1 MNCKEAQSY
10 IEEAID
16 GSLEGSRK
24 RKVDAHLS
32 RCAGCRERFAAEKA
46 EHAAFFRALKEVSD
60 IPPAP
65 VSDADFAARL
75 VEAVPAATAK
85 SGGVMVP
92 VWLRRAAV
100 FALICGG
107 AALAAWR
114 IENGELRIENDGGDS
129 GIENGE
135 LRIENYGDDLVGR
148 GVLDAPESPGRAASP
163 LAAAE
168 SPPSSTTLETQGEN
182 QMNMNKVKKALLGA
196 AAISAAQLGAG
207 SGEYQFIISGYPA
220 ADNCHSDVSSG
231 TSLEFGVLSDVSA
244 SDALDA
250 RSRTDDLSNH
260 SPLRSDKFCGMNI
273 TIR

>member
-1 MNCKEAQSY
+1 MDEFDRALMEALNETVPPAALSAGFADRLVMRRRRDKAFWRL
-10 IEEAID
+10 IL
-16 GSLEGSRK
+16 SLVGVS
-24 RKVDAHLS
+24 AL
-32 RCAGCRERFAAEKA
+32 CA
-46 EHAAFFRALKEVSD
+46 AAFTVSSFLPSKE
-60 IPPAP
+60 
-65 VSDADFAARL
+65 
-75 VEAVPAATAK
+75 E
-85 SGGVMVP
+85 SG
-92 VWLRRAAV
+92 
-100 FALICGG
+100 
-107 AALAAWR
+107 
-114 IENGELRIENDGGDS
+114 IENGDS

-135 LRIENYGDDLVGR
+135 LRIENDGGDLVGR

-207 SGEYQFIISGYPA
+207 GGEYQFIISGYPA
-220 ADNCHSDVSSG
+220 ADNCHSDVSPG

-260 SPLRSDKFCGMNI
+260 SPLRSDKFRGMNI

>member
-60 IPPAP
+60 IPPHP
-65 VSDADFAARL
+65 VSDADFTARL
-75 VEAVPAATAK
+75 LEAVPAATAK
-85 SGGVMVP
+85 AGGVLVP
-92 VWLRRAAV
+92 IWLRRAAV

-135 LRIENYGDDLVGR
+135 LRIENDGDDSGIENGESRIWISCGGQLPFRRFVG
-148 GVLDAPESPGRAASP
+148 
-163 LAAAE
+163 
-168 SPPSSTTLETQGEN
+168 
-182 QMNMNKVKKALLGA
+182 
-196 AAISAAQLGAG
+196 
-207 SGEYQFIISGYPA
+207 
-220 ADNCHSDVSSG
+220 H
-231 TSLEFGVLSDVSA
+231 
-244 SDALDA
+244 
-250 RSRTDDLSNH
+250 
-260 SPLRSDKFCGMNI
+260 
-273 TIR
+273 